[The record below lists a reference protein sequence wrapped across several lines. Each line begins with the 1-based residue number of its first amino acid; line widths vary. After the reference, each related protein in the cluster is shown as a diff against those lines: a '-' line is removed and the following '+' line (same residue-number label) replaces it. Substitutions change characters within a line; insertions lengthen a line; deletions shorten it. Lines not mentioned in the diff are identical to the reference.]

1 MHGVVLSHKLIRRYK
16 SELNIKTKVRVRR
29 PFFEKLRK
37 EKSHLKM
44 APYLMNEDFTSTKPL
59 EKLSTDVS
67 YIQCSDGL
75 LYLSAI
81 KDLFNE
87 TN

>member
-1 MHGVVLSHKLIRRYK
+1 
-16 SELNIKTKVRVRR
+16 
-29 PFFEKLRK
+29 
-37 EKSHLKM
+37 M

-81 KDLFNE
+81 KNLFNNE
-87 TN
+87 IIAYSLYKK